1 MGKISEFT
9 AGFLLN
15 AAWQIPLIALVA
27 WACSRLLRSTATRYR
42 HTLWVVSLVL
52 TLALP
57 LWSLFDFTLAGTQR
71 NAEQV
76 INALPHETIRP
87 VTPGGQPARETA
99 SADAGG
105 PSLAQLLQKHR
116 QPLLTAPI
124 LSLALFLCYGLFV
137 LYRLGR
143 LWRSWR
149 QAKNLRRSAY
159 ERVVPEQMSAIASRC
174 RAALGIG
181 EVPLVCSSVAT
192 APVTVGATRPLII
205 LPESFYATLAD
216 ETLVSV
222 LGHEMAHVRRRD
234 YALNLAY
241 EFLYLPVSLHPLAGF
256 IRRQVDRTRELACD
270 EIVTERLLEPKAY
283 ARALVNVASALLSS
297 PDRQAFTLGIFD
309 ADILEE
315 RIMKLTQ
322 KTGRKAKRAGRV
334 LIATAFTLL
343 CLSCLAISTFSF
355 ELRADTGFAA
365 GGVHRAAVEDVLNES
380 GYRVSSQVETPAPNR
395 GEPTQTTTGGGEQA
409 SDSTGAQERAE
420 EACEAERR
428 RAVGAI
434 PSLIQMLGDDRPTR
448 LLRCWDRSSWSPALE
463 TFRQPS
469 PGEQAAIALA
479 SMGTPAVE
487 PLKNALSDSSAS
499 VRRNAAWAIGELT
512 NMRET
517 ERAGTVPSLISL
529 LSDSDEWVRM
539 AAARAL
545 GEIRD
550 ERAVENLI
558 NVLSD
563 SSGKVRELG
572 AWALGEMK
580 EERAVQPLC
589 KLLLE
594 DARVEV
600 RETAAWA
607 LGEIKDPQAARFLK
621 QALNDAEA
629 GVREKAVDALSE
641 IEDSDG

>member
-1 MGKISEFT
+1 
-9 AGFLLN
+9 
-15 AAWQIPLIALVA
+15 
-27 WACSRLLRSTATRYR
+27 
-42 HTLWVVSLVL
+42 
-52 TLALP
+52 
-57 LWSLFDFTLAGTQR
+57 
-71 NAEQV
+71 
-76 INALPHETIRP
+76 
-87 VTPGGQPARETA
+87 
-99 SADAGG
+99 
-105 PSLAQLLQKHR
+105 LAQLLQKHR
-116 QPLLTAPI
+116 QPVLTAPV
-124 LSLALFLCYGLFV
+124 LSYVLFLCYGLFV
-137 LYRLGR
+137 LYRLGG

-149 QAKNLRRSAY
+149 QARKLRRSAY
-159 ERVVPEQMSAIASRC
+159 ERVAPGQMSAIALRC
-174 RAALGIG
+174 RAALGIRD
-181 EVPLVCSSVAT
+181 VPLVCSSKAT

-205 LPESFYATLAD
+205 LPESFYAMLAD

-241 EFLYLPVSLHPLAGF
+241 EFLYLPVSFHPLTRF
-256 IRRQVDRTRELACD
+256 IKRQVDRTRELACD
-270 EIVTERLLEPKAY
+270 EMVTERLLEPKAY
-283 ARALVNVASALLSS
+283 ARALVNVASALLSA
-297 PDRQAFTLGIFD
+297 PDRQAFTQGIFD

-322 KTGRKAKRAGRV
+322 KPGLKAKRAGRA
-334 LIATAFTLL
+334 LITTAFTLL

-365 GGVHRAAVEDVLNES
+365 RGTHMAAVEDVLNDS
-380 GYRVSSQVETPAPNR
+380 GYGVSNQVETPAPNQ
-395 GEPTQTTTGGGEQA
+395 GESTQARAGGGAQT
-409 SDSTGAQERAE
+409 SDSTNAQERAE
-420 EACEAERR
+420 QACEALRR
-428 RAVGAI
+428 RAVEAI
-434 PSLIQMLGDDRPTR
+434 PSLIQTLGDDRPTR
-448 LLRCWDRSSWSPALE
+448 LLRCWDRSNWSPALE
-463 TFRQPS
+463 TFKQPS

-487 PLKNALSDSSAS
+487 PLKNALTDSNAS

-517 ERAGTVPSLISL
+517 ERAGSVPSLISL

-550 ERAVENLI
+550 ERAVEKLI

-580 EERAVQPLC
+580 EERAVRPLC

-594 DARVEV
+594 DASVEV

-607 LGEIKDPQAARFLK
+607 LGEIKDPQAAPFLK
-621 QALNDAEA
+621 QALTDTDA
-629 GVREKAVDALSE
+629 GVRDKAVDALSE